1 MIKKWVR
8 EHLHLGNAWERLFI
22 YVAGAAEEELTM
34 SERRGALPAASGLQ
48 QGFGDTL
55 GRTRKSIGKELCE
68 IFCKPEIV

>member
-34 SERRGALPAASGLQ
+34 SERRDALPVASGLQ
-48 QGFGDTL
+48 QRFGDTL
-55 GRTRKSIGKELCE
+55 GRTRKSIGRELCE
-68 IFCKPEIV
+68 MLCKPEIV